1 MLYLLKHF
9 SCQPAEQEDT
19 GTIAPGDSVECSW
32 SYVLSGF
39 VDKSWAQQAQPAHG
53 SVWRPK
59 NEFEVALAYRSWI
72 PMVCSDRGVTLVLI
86 LRGFFWGS
94 KELRWVLHISRPSTC
109 NSPPSL
115 RCWVRLYCWGL
126 RAIGLLFSN
135 QDWLLGPWVESTHV
149 ASGTGVHQFLI
160 LQWFPRIRNHKQT
173 QFSMTVR
180 PSPLSNPREGRIEG
194 LKLSLGSRTLC
205 LHPDCP

>member
-1 MLYLLKHF
+1 MLCLLKHL
-9 SCQPAEQEDT
+9 SSQPAEQEDT
-19 GTIAPGDSVECSW
+19 GAIAPGDSVECSW

-59 NEFEVALAYRSWI
+59 TEFEVALAYRSWI

-94 KELRWVLHISRPSTC
+94 KELRWVLHISRPSTR

-115 RCWVRLYCWGL
+115 RCWVRLYCWRL
-126 RAIGLLFSN
+126 RAIGLLFPAVFKPGLTPGPMSRVYTCGFRYRGSSVPDSTMISQN
-135 QDWLLGPWVESTHV
+135 QES
-149 ASGTGVHQFLI
+149 
-160 LQWFPRIRNHKQT
+160 
-173 QFSMTVR
+173 
-180 PSPLSNPREGRIEG
+180 
-194 LKLSLGSRTLC
+194 
-205 LHPDCP
+205 